1 MMTETPAPAPAQPG
15 NKKKPI
21 TRYFSTFE
29 LILLALMSALVVVS
43 KIVLH
48 LPLRLPG
55 HSGLFW
61 MAILVVA
68 RGLVPKPG
76 ALSLVGLTSAL
87 LAAFL
92 GLGDMGPVYTF
103 FSYLTSGVAVDLIG
117 WFLGGLESIVPATLA
132 GTLGNVA
139 KMLVKLLMSVALQIP
154 AGFVETGLLFSFLTN
169 TVAGALGGIIGW
181 MILRALRKAGFFAF
195 MEEKR

>member
-1 MMTETPAPAPAQPG
+1 MTTEKPAAV
-15 NKKKPI
+15 KKPAR
-21 TRYFSTFE
+21 RYFSTFQ

-68 RGLVPKPG
+68 HGLVPKRG
-76 ALSLVGLTSAL
+76 ALSLVGFTSGL

-92 GLGDMGPVYTF
+92 GLGDMGPIYTF
-103 FSYLTSGVAVDLIG
+103 FSYLASGVAVDLIG
-117 WFLGGLESIVPATLA
+117 WFLGGLESIIPATLA
-132 GTLGNVA
+132 GMFGNVA
-139 KMLVKLLMSVALQIP
+139 KMLVKLLMASAMQIP
-154 AGFVETGLLFSFLTN
+154 AGFVATGLLFSFLTN
-169 TVAGALGGIIGW
+169 TVAGALGGVIGFL
-181 MILRALRKAGFFAF
+181 ILRALRKAGFFAY